1 MNGNILL
8 IITIIL
14 CLIFISVPIIIT
26 LLNIDKE
33 LKRKNNIEENKTKN
47 DLYRIYMDLDLVKA
61 REMIDNLLNEYISR
75 WIMINITS
83 KGDNYIKDSEVNELI
98 NYTTSKFIL
107 EMSDVHLF
115 YLKCLYN
122 ITDKDSLI
130 LFIREETKFLVLD
143 FITDFNKIE

>member
-1 MNGNILL
+1 MNGNTLL
-8 IITIIL
+8 RLTFIL
-14 CLIFISVPIIIT
+14 CFIIISIPMIII
-26 LLNIDKE
+26 LLNITRE
-33 LKRKNNIEENKTKN
+33 LSRKNNIEENKTKN

-75 WIMINITS
+75 WILVNITS
-83 KGDNYIKDSEVNELI
+83 RGDDYIKDQEVEELI
-98 NYTTSKFIL
+98 NYVTSKFIL

-122 ITDKDSLI
+122 ITDNDSLI

>member
-75 WIMINITS
+75 WIMMNITS

-98 NYTTSKFIL
+98 NYVTSKFIL

-122 ITDKDSLI
+122 ITDDNTLI

>member
-1 MNGNILL
+1 MNGNTLL
-8 IITIIL
+8 IL
-14 CLIFISVPIIIT
+14 VFIFCFIIISIPMIII
-26 LLNIDKE
+26 LLNITRE
-33 LKRKNNIEENKTKN
+33 LSRKNNIEENKTKN

-75 WIMINITS
+75 WILVNITS
-83 KGDNYIKDSEVNELI
+83 RGDDYIKDQEVDELI
-98 NYTTSKFIL
+98 NYVTSKFIL

-122 ITDKDSLI
+122 ITDDKSLI
-130 LFIREETKFLVLD
+130 IFIREETKFLVLE

>member
-1 MNGNILL
+1 M
-8 IITIIL
+8 TIIL
-14 CLIFISVPIIIT
+14 
-26 LLNIDKE
+26 LNITRE
-33 LKRKNNIEENKTKN
+33 LSRKNNIEENKTKN

-75 WIMINITS
+75 WILVNITS
-83 KGDNYIKDSEVNELI
+83 RGDDYIKDQEVDELI
-98 NYTTSKFIL
+98 NYVTSKFIL

-122 ITDKDSLI
+122 ITDDNSLI
-130 LFIREETKFLVLD
+130 TFIREETKFLVLE